1 MLVSAAATPLQSLL
15 VSKMKLLLL
24 LLLPLLFLLLFT
36 STGWVTGL
44 TVLSTDIEDEGWPR
58 RPVEDGLLVQLYNV
72 ENDCLLVMSDR

>member
-24 LLLPLLFLLLFT
+24 LLLLFT
-36 STGWVTGL
+36 STCWLTGL
-44 TVLSTDIEDEGWPR
+44 TVLPTDIEDEGWPR

-72 ENDCLLVMSDR
+72 ENDCLLVMRDR

>member
-24 LLLPLLFLLLFT
+24 LLLLLLLFT
-36 STGWVTGL
+36 STCWLTGL
-44 TVLSTDIEDEGWPR
+44 TVLPTDIEDEGWPR

-72 ENDCLLVMSDR
+72 ENDCLLVMRDR

>member
-24 LLLPLLFLLLFT
+24 LLLLLLFT
-36 STGWVTGL
+36 STCWLTGL
-44 TVLSTDIEDEGWPR
+44 TVLPTDIEDEGWPR

-72 ENDCLLVMSDR
+72 ENDCLLVMRDR